1 MSGKFLW
8 TSSECLRYN
17 SRTTLDRKV
26 VRLKKGIWIFIS
38 IVLLA
43 ALVFSIFVWNRPAP
57 AVRTEPEIIYELVR
71 GYERTPV
78 GSEKEN
84 AKLLQE
90 LEAVNPETAARW
102 NSIMEC
108 WATSN
113 GDMPINPNA
122 LPDGL
127 ADSDT
132 LCIIV
137 LGYQLNPDGT
147 MKEELIGRLETA
159 KASAEKYP
167 DAYILCTGGGTAA
180 ASTVTEAEA
189 MAAWLSENGID
200 KSKILVESRSLTT
213 TENAIYCA
221 RLLHEAHPEVTQAA
235 LISSD
240 YHLPWASILFQTQ
253 FILAGQDVQ
262 LVSNAAYVTSTTLR
276 GSSLLRYQA
285 NGILEI
291 YSHF

>member
-1 MSGKFLW
+1 M
-8 TSSECLRYN
+8 
-17 SRTTLDRKV
+17 
-26 VRLKKGIWIFIS
+26 KKGIWIFIS

-167 DAYILCTGGGTAA
+167 DAYILCTGGGTASS
-180 ASTVTEAEA
+180 ASTTEAQA
-189 MAAWLSENGID
+189 MAQWLIQNGIEETRV
-200 KSKILVESRSLTT
+200 LTESRSLTT
-213 TENAIYCA
+213 AENAIYCGH
-221 RLLHEAHPEVTQAA
+221 LLQQYPGITQAA

-240 YHLPWASILFQTQ
+240 YHLPWASILFQAQ
-253 FILAGQDVQ
+253 FILDGASVS
-262 LVSNAAYVTSTTLR
+262 LVSNAAYPTSTRLY
-276 GSSLLRYQA
+276 GASLLRYQA

-291 YSHF
+291 ASRHS